1 MSLKAKELF
10 MFKVKKEMYYVK
22 YYLFGIRIWKR
33 QKTTKEALEFIITE
47 MESHCANMQSTLRKN
62 TRKILTYVDEHYQAK
77 KVTKKVATKKRK

>member
-1 MSLKAKELF
+1 MYSKAKGLF

-33 QKTTKEALEFIITE
+33 QRTSKEVIELIMTE
-47 MESHCANMQSTLRKN
+47 MGNHCAGMQATLRKN

-77 KVTKKVATKKRK
+77 QATKKATPKKRK